1 MKQPI
6 NKRLKEEKSVSEIIR
21 MIAATPQLSK
31 GFKASKVVE
40 AWHEV
45 MGQGVN
51 SYTTEVTLKGD
62 VLYVYLKSSVLRQE
76 LQLGK
81 TKILD
86 MLADYCGERI
96 AKELILR

>member
-1 MKQPI
+1 MKVPI
-6 NKRLKEEKSVSEIIR
+6 DKRIKEEKSVSEIIR
-21 MIAATPQLSK
+21 IIAATPQLSK

-45 MGQGVN
+45 MGKGVS
-51 SYTTEVTLKGD
+51 SYTLDVVLKGE

-86 MLADYCGERI
+86 MLADYCGECI
-96 AKELILR
+96 AKELIFR